1 MFQEIIKLIE
11 KHDSIVIFGHINP
24 DGDCYGSQVALKRGL
39 SLKYP
44 NKKIYITGSGVKS
57 FFDFLM
63 PMDIVPDEVFKHSL
77 AILVDGNDCSRMEDQ
92 RVNDC
97 VAFCKIDHHVD
108 TGTFVQGPSVVDE
121 TANSTCDVLTGIFI
135 EGDYPVDNIVA
146 NALYLGIVTD
156 SGRFQFVTNYAMT
169 FDRAAFLCQNG
180 ANPKAINDILNSVN
194 ESSLVSK
201 GFVFTHYKKSK
212 EGTLYIIFTKEDL
225 RKIGISANQASGLV
239 NSLSNVKG
247 YPVWASFAEYED
259 GNVRV
264 ELRSN
269 GPAVQPIAVKIG
281 GGGHMYAAGAALAK
295 LNITEVNQVI
305 DMLDKAIIEW
315 RKK

>member
-1 MFQEIIKLIE
+1 MFKNIIKLIE
-11 KHDSIVIFGHINP
+11 EYDSIVIFGHINP

-39 SLKYP
+39 TLKYP
-44 NKKIYITGSGVKS
+44 EKNVYIVGTGIKS

-63 PMDIVPDEVFKHSL
+63 PMDVVSDEVIRKSL

-92 RVNDC
+92 RVWNC
-97 VAFCKIDHHVD
+97 AAHAKIDHHVD
-108 TGTFVQGPSVVDE
+108 SNTFTQGPSVVDE

-135 EGDYPVDNIVA
+135 EGDYPVDSIVA

-180 ANPKAINDILNSVN
+180 ADPKAVMEILSR
-194 ESSLVSK
+194 EKETSLVSK
-201 GFVFTHYKKSK
+201 GFIYTNYKKSK
-212 EGTLYIIFTKEDL
+212 EGTLYIVFTKENL
-225 RKIGISANQASGLV
+225 KEIGISANYASCLI
-239 NSLSNVKG
+239 NCLANVDG
-247 YPVWASFAEYED
+247 YPVWASFAEYPD

-264 ELRSN
+264 EFRSN
-269 GPAVQPIAVKIG
+269 GPAVQPIAAKIG

-295 LNITEVNQVI
+295 LDINRVNEVV
-305 DMLDKAIIEW
+305 DLLDEAIVEW